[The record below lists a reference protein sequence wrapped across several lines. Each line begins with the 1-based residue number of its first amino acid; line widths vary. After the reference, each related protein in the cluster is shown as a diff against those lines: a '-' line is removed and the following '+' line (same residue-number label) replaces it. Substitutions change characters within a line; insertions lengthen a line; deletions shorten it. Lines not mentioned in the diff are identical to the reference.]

1 MKRLTVAER
10 TPQMIEYLCTIW
22 RASVTATHDFL
33 TPAEIDRLAAYVPG
47 ALKEIPVLITA
58 GDNEDKP
65 DAFMGIAGNKLE
77 MLFIAPAARGK
88 GLGRQLLTY
97 GIDELGVTELC
108 VNEDNPQAK
117 GFYEHLGFVVYK
129 RTERDEQGGLYPL
142 LYMSL
147 EGSTS

>member
-1 MKRLTVAER
+1 MRNLTSPER
-10 TPQMIEYLCTIW
+10 TPQMINHLCKVW
-22 RASVTATHDFL
+22 RASVTTTHDFL
-33 TPAEIDRLAAYVPG
+33 TPAEVDRIAAYISG
-47 ALKEIPVLITA
+47 ALKEIPVLIVSGA
-58 GDNEDKP
+58 DENKP

-97 GIDELGVTELC
+97 GIDKLGVTELC

-117 GFYEHLGFVVYK
+117 GFYEHLGFEVYK
-129 RTERDEQGGLYPL
+129 RTEKDEQGGPYPL

-147 EGSTS
+147 KGSTS